1 MRTSQFRTLI
11 AAALATLSISAAA
24 QTPGKVYRVGF
35 VTINAS
41 GPTTAADLDG
51 LGRGLARHGYSVGVN
66 LAIESRFAEA
76 KPERLPAL
84 VKELVDSPV
93 DVIVTTSYPAARAA
107 KEGTSTVPIVAIGAG
122 DPVETGLVA
131 SLSRPGGNITG
142 MSDLASELSACCG
155 TPMISA

>member
-24 QTPGKVYRVGF
+24 QQPGKVYRVGF

-41 GPTTAADLDG
+41 GPATAADLDG
-51 LGRGLARHGYSVGVN
+51 LGRGLAHHGYSVGVN

-107 KEGTSTVPIVAIGAG
+107 KEGTSTVPIVAI
-122 DPVETGLVA
+122 
-131 SLSRPGGNITG
+131 
-142 MSDLASELSACCG
+142 
-155 TPMISA
+155 